1 MKRMFFLLLLSFVI
15 CSGVFAQGK
24 AKADSEIINDFKATI
39 RNNEFLDFRMRSEA
53 LKPIK
58 TETLKTHKVY
68 KDLLDLVKSEEAD
81 GLMREISIDL
91 LLFFKAESHEISGLE
106 SDLIS
111 LLLNDNVGW
120 YIKNI
125 IIKKLP
131 NSIASDNRVDMDK
144 LKNALVSLITKKPK
158 LGEDNSKTHLIELKR
173 TAFGVLDEVGVL
185 YSQVKTVVESE
196 LKEPKSDL
204 KTAILLYLEKYSISH
219 RDFTDS
225 EVKGFCRLIFKN
237 VTTEYSVNETASAI
251 KLYGNMLANENAFPV
266 QGSDEEYFL
275 KFLKNENDAIIIAAA
290 KSLYRIKS
298 TNGVEKIVERLQ
310 EVMTKSDAVRMAL
323 IDALIYMEHSLIYS
337 KDGVMSPSKKKEALT
352 LIKDKFMLLI
362 MNPAVK
368 GPLQDRL
375 FDAMLY
381 FGMEHDAAEYIDMET
396 IKKFV
401 NLMGSSTEDT
411 VKERISKILN
421 SYTGEGYGIAVDLW
435 VKWVKEES
443 QNPRNRFK

>member
-15 CSGVFAQGK
+15 NSGVFAQGK
-24 AKADSEIINDFKATI
+24 ARADSEIINDFKSTI
-39 RNNEFLDFRMRSEA
+39 RNNEFLDFRMRAEA

-68 KDLLDLVKSEEAD
+68 KDLIDLVKSEEAD
-81 GLMREISIDL
+81 SLMREISIDL
-91 LLFFKAESHEISGLE
+91 LLFFKAESHEITGLE
-106 SDLIS
+106 SDLIG
-111 LLLNDNVGW
+111 LLLNENVGW
-120 YIKNI
+120 YTKNI

-131 NSIASDNRVDMDK
+131 KAIASDNRVDMEK
-144 LKNALVSLITKKPK
+144 LRNALILLINKKPK
-158 LGEDNSKTHLIELKR
+158 LGEENSKTHLIELKR
-173 TAFGVLDEVGVL
+173 TAFGVLDEIGVL
-185 YSQVKTVVESE
+185 YSQVKTVVEAE
-196 LKEPKSDL
+196 LKDPKSDL
-204 KTAILLYLEKYSISH
+204 KTAILLYLEAYSVSH

-225 EVKGFCRLIFKN
+225 EVKGFCRLIFKS

-251 KLYGNMLANENAFPV
+251 KLYGNMLANENTFPV

-275 KFLKNENDAIIIAAA
+275 KFLKNDNDAIIIAAA

-337 KDGVMSPSKKKEALT
+337 KEVVSPSKKKEALT

-381 FGMEHDAAEYIDMET
+381 FGMEHDAAEFIDMET

-401 NLMGSSTEDT
+401 NLMGSSTEDA